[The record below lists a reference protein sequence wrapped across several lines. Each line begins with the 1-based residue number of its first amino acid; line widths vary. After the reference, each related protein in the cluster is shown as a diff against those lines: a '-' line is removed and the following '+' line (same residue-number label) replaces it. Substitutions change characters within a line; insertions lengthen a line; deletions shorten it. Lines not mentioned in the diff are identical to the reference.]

1 MAGLSTNL
9 VHADDSLERVPDVVQ
24 PINITTTFKY
34 SDDPEELVIAK
45 EIDDTKI
52 STGRPVYSRLSHPN
66 STKCEEVLSTLL
78 NGHVVIYNSGLSA
91 FFAALTYYAP
101 KVLSIGNGY
110 HGCHGIANIFTR
122 LNGLKQVTLDVNEID
137 QHIGKGDVIHLETP
151 VNPEGIAFDI
161 KFFADKAHSK
171 GAFLIVDATFA
182 PPPLQDPFLHGADM
196 VLHSATKYFGGH
208 SDLLAGCLV
217 TKDPEVKY
225 QLVRD
230 RVYLGTN
237 IGNLESYLLLRSL
250 RTYEMRILKQS
261 ENATKLVKYLADNI
275 DKYSALEKVYHASLE
290 VDEKPFIKE
299 QLSGGFPP
307 VFSIIVKDPSVARQL
322 PSKLKY
328 FHHATSLGGVESL
341 IEWRAMSDSKVI
353 ETLLRVSCGV
363 ENVEDMIADFDQALS
378 SFN

>member
-1 MAGLSTNL
+1 
-9 VHADDSLERVPDVVQ
+9 
-24 PINITTTFKY
+24 
-34 SDDPEELVIAK
+34 
-45 EIDDTKI
+45 
-52 STGRPVYSRLSHPN
+52 
-66 STKCEEVLSTLL
+66 
-78 NGHVVIYNSGLSA
+78 
-91 FFAALTYYAP
+91 
-101 KVLSIGNGY
+101 
-110 HGCHGIANIFTR
+110 
-122 LNGLKQVTLDVNEID
+122 
-137 QHIGKGDVIHLETP
+137 
-151 VNPEGIAFDI
+151 
-161 KFFADKAHSK
+161 
-171 GAFLIVDATFA
+171 
-182 PPPLQDPFLHGADM
+182 
-196 VLHSATKYFGGH
+196 
-208 SDLLAGCLV
+208 
-217 TKDPEVKY
+217 
-225 QLVRD
+225 
-230 RVYLGTN
+230 
-237 IGNLESYLLLRSL
+237 
-250 RTYEMRILKQS
+250 MRILKQS